1 MSSKPVMT
9 ARYGLVRTVQTKQN
23 LSTKENIQVI
33 LKLKHNLFQA
43 TKSTKQ
49 RNKMILLDT
58 P

>member
-33 LKLKHNLFQA
+33 LKLKLYLFQA
-43 TKSTKQ
+43 KKSGKQSKESRITKI
-49 RNKMILLDT
+49 R
-58 P
+58 

>member
-33 LKLKHNLFQA
+33 LKLKLFKLKKVA
-43 TKSTKQ
+43 
-49 RNKMILLDT
+49 NKARSQEL
-58 P
+58 PK